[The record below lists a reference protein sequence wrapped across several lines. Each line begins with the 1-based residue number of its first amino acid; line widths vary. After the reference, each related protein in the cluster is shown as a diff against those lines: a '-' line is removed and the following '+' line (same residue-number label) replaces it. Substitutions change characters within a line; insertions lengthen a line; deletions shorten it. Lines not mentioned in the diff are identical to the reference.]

1 MNRLINY
8 LKFIGIFLIIEL
20 AITFIISILNLLG
33 ISSGITSLIIF
44 IFNIILFFTLSFIN
58 ARKKQKG
65 GYLEGLLIGL
75 IFIALMYLIK
85 VILINNSVN
94 ITTIIYY
101 IILLITSILGG
112 MFGINKKSDTK

>member
-58 ARKKQKG
+58 ARKKQKR

-75 IFIALMYLIK
+75 IFITLMYLIK